1 MGVDNVKF
9 EDEGVRACSG
19 EGSLVRGEGR
29 MLASTPYTYTRLSP
43 RPKRH
48 STREGSKTT
57 LRDVP
62 ARLGPEAAQVGQSL
76 SSSL

>member
-1 MGVDNVKF
+1 M
-9 EDEGVRACSG
+9 RAAG
-19 EGSLVRGEGR
+19 RGPWSEGR
-29 MLASTPYTYTRLSP
+29 AGCSRARHTRIHVCPLGQ
-43 RPKRH
+43 RD
-48 STREGSKTT
+48 TREGSKTT

>member
-1 MGVDNVKF
+1 M
-9 EDEGVRACSG
+9 RAAG
-19 EGSLVRGEGR
+19 RGLVRGEGR

-43 RPKRH
+43 RPKRN
-48 STREGSKTT
+48 TREGSKTT

-76 SSSL
+76 SSSI